1 MAIRLTFAMI
11 ASQRSYRGLYRS
23 YVPNF
28 VFDYPQDHVVSQ
40 TWNESLIS
48 PQEPVSV
55 EALQAIRQTFYIL
68 NQYAPLEERCELIE
82 ITDYQQEPQ
91 AGTRFYGYDVASTYS
106 HSPLD
111 EIYFFGSVA
120 YDEQVDINPVEE
132 QKDVERT
139 FIVLANRYFRACLN
153 RYGLFND
160 YADARLAAEFIASMK
175 KISPNYT
182 DPVLFIPVGIWQV
195 EGPDE

>member
-1 MAIRLTFAMI
+1 VMI
-11 ASQRSYRGLYRS
+11 PTQRRYRGLYRY

-28 VFDYPQDHVVSQ
+28 VFDYPQDHLVYQ
-40 TWNESLIS
+40 AWNDS
-48 PQEPVSV
+48 PRDPLQPVSV
-55 EALQAIRQTFYIL
+55 EALPAIRQALQIL
-68 NQYAPLEERCELIE
+68 NQHAPVEERCELIE

-111 EIYFFGSVA
+111 EIHFFGNVV
-120 YDEQVDINPVEE
+120 YDEQVDIHPVEE
-132 QKDVERT
+132 QKDVKRT
-139 FIVLANRYFRACLN
+139 FIVLANRYFRARLN
-153 RYGLFND
+153 HYGLFDD
-160 YADARLAAEFIASMK
+160 YGDARLAAEFIASMK

-182 DPVLFIPVGIWQV
+182 DPVPFIPVGIWQV